1 MILIQQEEVSI
12 TRLFTFFIIAVGLSF
27 VGNNSQADDIS
38 WEEFLG
44 EPTFNVIFLRHALA
58 PGYGDPAEFDV
69 NFCKTQRNLNNV
81 GQDQARSLG
90 IKLKMIGVS
99 FDEIYSSKWCRC
111 METANL
117 VNLGDVIIFNGLN
130 SFFENHY
137 DREETLKQL
146 MHKLKGLD
154 KNNRVLMVTHQVV
167 ISAITGINVGSGVA
181 VAYSSQTGSAKK
193 ISMQ

>member
-1 MILIQQEEVSI
+1 M
-12 TRLFTFFIIAVGLSF
+12 
-27 VGNNSQADDIS
+27 
-38 WEEFLG
+38 
-44 EPTFNVIFLRHALA
+44 
-58 PGYGDPAEFDV
+58 
-69 NFCKTQRNLNNV
+69 

-111 METANL
+111 IETANL
-117 VNLGDVIIFNGLN
+117 VNLGDVIIFSGLN

>member
-1 MILIQQEEVSI
+1 M
-12 TRLFTFFIIAVGLSF
+12 
-27 VGNNSQADDIS
+27 
-38 WEEFLG
+38 
-44 EPTFNVIFLRHALA
+44 
-58 PGYGDPAEFDV
+58 
-69 NFCKTQRNLNNV
+69 

-111 METANL
+111 IETANL

-137 DREETLKQL
+137 DREETLKLL

-181 VAYSSQTGSAKK
+181 VAYSSRNGLAKK
-193 ISMQ
+193 ISMQKF